1 MITDVESFLRFFDSV
16 RRRTE
21 RDIAALPPA
30 AAAWRP
36 PPASG
41 EAGWGIGEL
50 VGHIGAVR
58 LYFASAYRGEGWLL
72 TEPDIDRT
80 RQETW
85 VPWLRTSAERF
96 VTLMRE
102 TPAAWLTRRIEMID
116 TPGALPG
123 WRLLMMMLE
132 HEVHH
137 RSQIDTYA
145 GLQGWPVPQIFERT
159 YESISALQ
167 PEERAR
173 HPRVDAAGDLR

>member
-30 AAAWRP
+30 AAAWQP
-36 PPASG
+36 PPRDG
-41 EAGWGIGEL
+41 EAGWSIGEL
-50 VGHIGAVR
+50 VGHIGAIR

-72 TEPDIDRT
+72 TEPEIDRA
-80 RQETW
+80 RQDTW
-85 VPWLRTSAERF
+85 VPWLQRSAERF
-96 VTLMRE
+96 VALMRD
-102 TPAAWLTRRIEMID
+102 TPAVWLTRRIEMID
-116 TPGALPG
+116 TPGTLPG

-145 GLQGWPVPQIFERT
+145 GLQGWHVPQIFERT
-159 YESISALQ
+159 FESITALQ
-167 PEERAR
+167 PEQRAR
-173 HPRVDAAGDLR
+173 YQG